1 MFAGYLLQK
10 RGRVDQACRGLYH
23 TRRFTYTVC
32 TCRYRVCRGYCLCS
46 RPQKFGHVCPSR
58 ARSRPGLAWV
68 HPMYLLT
75 SADAPFEYHSCIIMA
90 HGLLTSTKMNYLI
103 SPKTSL
109 FFSFYGG
116 GWSFIFI
123 NIHYFCLLLC
133 LQRRVFSFVLFLFL
147 HVIPIGGAS
156 KCAGYRRW
164 IPSQVPIVSARDEVA
179 SNLPVSFCVRGT
191 GVGAGGGAGPEGGG
205 AGVLS
210 FYHYS
215 LF

>member
-1 MFAGYLLQK
+1 MEAAGVLSLSISIIS
-10 RGRVDQACRGLYH
+10 ACFYA
-23 TRRFTYTVC
+23 
-32 TCRYRVCRGYCLCS
+32 CS
-46 RPQKFGHVCPSR
+46 V
-58 ARSRPGLAWV
+58 
-68 HPMYLLT
+68 
-75 SADAPFEYHSCIIMA
+75 E
-90 HGLLTSTKMNYLI
+90 
-103 SPKTSL
+103 
-109 FFSFYGG
+109 FFSF
-116 GWSFIFI
+116 F
-123 NIHYFCLLLC
+123 
-133 LQRRVFSFVLFLFL
+133 LFLFL

-215 LF
+215 LFYAVFMQLL

>member
-10 RGRVDQACRGLYH
+10 RVDQTCRGLYH
-23 TRRFTYTVC
+23 

-133 LQRRVFSFVLFLFL
+133 LQRRVLSVFLFLLL
-147 HVIPIGGAS
+147 HVIPRSEVPPSVLDTVG
-156 KCAGYRRW
+156 GYRRR
-164 IPSQVPIVSARDEVA
+164 SQLLARA
-179 SNLPVSFCVRGT
+179 MK
-191 GVGAGGGAGPEGGG
+191 
-205 AGVLS
+205 
-210 FYHYS
+210 
-215 LF
+215 